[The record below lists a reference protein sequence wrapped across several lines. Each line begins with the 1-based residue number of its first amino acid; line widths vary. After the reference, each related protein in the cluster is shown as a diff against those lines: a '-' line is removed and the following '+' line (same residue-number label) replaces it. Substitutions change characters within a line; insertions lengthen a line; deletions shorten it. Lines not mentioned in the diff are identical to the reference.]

1 MARNISFMWYM
12 ITMRWF
18 SMDTIDLHTHSTFS
32 DGTFTPLQLVKY
44 AEEKG
49 LKAFALTDHDTTE
62 GVKEAKSIETNVE
75 VISGVEISTRYDKK
89 EIHIVGLYVNENDA
103 DLNKQLKYY
112 REKRVTRNFEIL
124 EKLNSL
130 GVNITIDDVKES
142 CTGDVI
148 SRAHI
153 AKALVSKGFV
163 GSYTEAFDRYLG
175 DNKCAYVP
183 RETLNYEES
192 MELITKAGG
201 VPVLAHPL
209 LYKMSDTNL
218 ENMMVKLRQ
227 KGLKAVE
234 VYYSTHSNSDTQHIM
249 AMANRVG
256 LIYSGGSDFHGATK
270 PKIDMGTG
278 MGKLAVPYE
287 ILEKIRGER
296 NG

>member
-1 MARNISFMWYM
+1 
-12 ITMRWF
+12 
-18 SMDTIDLHTHSTFS
+18 MDTIDLHTHSTFS
-32 DGTFTPLQLVKY
+32 DGTFTPSQLVKY

-62 GVKEAKSIETNVE
+62 GIKEAKSIETNVE

-130 GVNITIDDVKES
+130 GVNITIDDVRES

-234 VYYSTHSNSDTQHIM
+234 VYYSTHSNSDTQHVM

-287 ILEKIRGER
+287 MLEKIRGER

>member
-1 MARNISFMWYM
+1 
-12 ITMRWF
+12 
-18 SMDTIDLHTHSTFS
+18 MDTIDLHTHSTFS

-49 LKAFALTDHDTTE
+49 LKDFALTDHDTTE
-62 GVKEAKSIETNVE
+62 GIKEAKSIETNVE
-75 VISGVEISTRYDKK
+75 VISCVEISTRYDKK

-130 GVNITIDDVKES
+130 GVDITIDDVKES

-234 VYYSTHSNSDTQHIM
+234 VYYSTHSNSDTQHVM

>member
-1 MARNISFMWYM
+1 
-12 ITMRWF
+12 
-18 SMDTIDLHTHSTFS
+18 MDTIDLHTHSTFS

-256 LIYSGGSDFHGATK
+256 LIFSGGSDFHGATK

>member
-1 MARNISFMWYM
+1 M

-62 GVKEAKSIETNVE
+62 GVKEAKRIETNVE

-89 EIHIVGLYVNENDA
+89 EIHIEGLYVNENDT

-234 VYYSTHSNSDTQHIM
+234 LYYSTHSNSDTQHIM

>member
-1 MARNISFMWYM
+1 M

-75 VISGVEISTRYDKK
+75 GISGVEISTRYDKK

-175 DNKCAYVP
+175 DNKCAYVA
-183 RETLNYEES
+183 RETVNYEES
-192 MELITKAGG
+192 MELITQGGG
-201 VPVLAHPL
+201 VPALAHPL

>member
-1 MARNISFMWYM
+1 M

-32 DGTFTPLQLVKY
+32 DGTFTPSQLVKY

>member
-1 MARNISFMWYM
+1 MIS
-12 ITMRWF
+12 MRWF

-62 GVKEAKSIETNVE
+62 GIKEAKSIETNVE

-130 GVNITIDDVKES
+130 GVDITIDDVKES

-234 VYYSTHSNSDTQHIM
+234 VYYSTHSNSDTQHVM

>member
-1 MARNISFMWYM
+1 
-12 ITMRWF
+12 
-18 SMDTIDLHTHSTFS
+18 MDTIDLHTHSTFS

-175 DNKCAYVP
+175 DNKCAYVS

>member
-1 MARNISFMWYM
+1 
-12 ITMRWF
+12 
-18 SMDTIDLHTHSTFS
+18 MDTIDLHTHSTFS

-62 GVKEAKSIETNVE
+62 GIKEAKSIETNVE

-130 GVNITIDDVKES
+130 GVDITIDDVKES

-234 VYYSTHSNSDTQHIM
+234 VYYSTHSNSDTQHVM
-249 AMANRVG
+249 AIANRVG

>member
-1 MARNISFMWYM
+1 M

-62 GVKEAKSIETNVE
+62 GIKEAKSIETNVE

-130 GVNITIDDVKES
+130 GVDITIDDVKES

>member
-1 MARNISFMWYM
+1 M

-49 LKAFALTDHDTTE
+49 LKAFAITDHDTTE
-62 GVKEAKSIETNVE
+62 GIKEAKNIETNVE

-130 GVNITIDDVKES
+130 GVDITIDDVKES

-234 VYYSTHSNSDTQHIM
+234 VYYSTHSNSDTQHVM

-270 PKIDMGTG
+270 PKIDIGTG

>member
-1 MARNISFMWYM
+1 
-12 ITMRWF
+12 
-18 SMDTIDLHTHSTFS
+18 MDTIDLHTHSTFS

-49 LKAFALTDHDTTE
+49 LKAFAITDHDTTE
-62 GVKEAKSIETNVE
+62 GIKEAKSIETNVE

-130 GVNITIDDVKES
+130 GVDITIDDVKES

-163 GSYTEAFDRYLG
+163 GSQR
-175 DNKCAYVP
+175 
-183 RETLNYEES
+183 
-192 MELITKAGG
+192 
-201 VPVLAHPL
+201 L
-209 LYKMSDTNL
+209 LTD
-218 ENMMVKLRQ
+218 
-227 KGLKAVE
+227 
-234 VYYSTHSNSDTQHIM
+234 I
-249 AMANRVG
+249 
-256 LIYSGGSDFHGATK
+256 
-270 PKIDMGTG
+270 
-278 MGKLAVPYE
+278 
-287 ILEKIRGER
+287 
-296 NG
+296 

>member
-1 MARNISFMWYM
+1 
-12 ITMRWF
+12 
-18 SMDTIDLHTHSTFS
+18 MDTIDLHTHSTFS

-270 PKIDMGTG
+270 PKIDMCTG

>member
-1 MARNISFMWYM
+1 
-12 ITMRWF
+12 
-18 SMDTIDLHTHSTFS
+18 MDTIDLHTHSTFS

-49 LKAFALTDHDTTE
+49 LKAFAITDHDTTE
-62 GVKEAKSIETNVE
+62 GIKEAKSIETNVE

-130 GVNITIDDVKES
+130 GVDITIDDVKES

-234 VYYSTHSNSDTQHIM
+234 VYYSTHSNSDTQHVM

-270 PKIDMGTG
+270 PKIDIGTG
-278 MGKLAVPYE
+278 MGKLAVPYA

>member
-1 MARNISFMWYM
+1 
-12 ITMRWF
+12 
-18 SMDTIDLHTHSTFS
+18 MDTIDLHTHSTFS

-49 LKAFALTDHDTTE
+49 LKAFAITDHDTTE
-62 GVKEAKSIETNVE
+62 GIKEAKSIETNVE

-130 GVNITIDDVKES
+130 GVDITIDDVKES

-234 VYYSTHSNSDTQHIM
+234 VYYSTHSNSDTQHVM

-270 PKIDMGTG
+270 PKIDIGTG

>member
-1 MARNISFMWYM
+1 M

-49 LKAFALTDHDTTE
+49 LKAFAITDHDTTE
-62 GVKEAKSIETNVE
+62 GIKEAKSIETNVE

-130 GVNITIDDVKES
+130 GVDITIDDVKES

-183 RETLNYEES
+183 RETLNYKES

-209 LYKMSDTNL
+209 LYNMSDTNL

-234 VYYSTHSNSDTQHIM
+234 VYYSTHSNSDTQHVM

>member
-1 MARNISFMWYM
+1 
-12 ITMRWF
+12 
-18 SMDTIDLHTHSTFS
+18 MDTIDLHTHSTFS

-49 LKAFALTDHDTTE
+49 LKALAITDHDTTE
-62 GVKEAKSIETNVE
+62 GIKEAKSIETNVE

-130 GVNITIDDVKES
+130 GVDITIDDVKES

-234 VYYSTHSNSDTQHIM
+234 VYYSTHSNSDTQHVM

>member
-1 MARNISFMWYM
+1 M

-49 LKAFALTDHDTTE
+49 LKAFAITDHDTTE
-62 GVKEAKSIETNVE
+62 GIKEAKSIETNVE

-130 GVNITIDDVKES
+130 GVDITIDDVKES

-209 LYKMSDTNL
+209 YKMSDTNL

-234 VYYSTHSNSDTQHIM
+234 VYYSTHSNSDTQHVM

>member
-1 MARNISFMWYM
+1 MT
-12 ITMRWF
+12 TMRWF

>member
-1 MARNISFMWYM
+1 
-12 ITMRWF
+12 
-18 SMDTIDLHTHSTFS
+18 MD
-32 DGTFTPLQLVKY
+32 
-44 AEEKG
+44 
-49 LKAFALTDHDTTE
+49 
-62 GVKEAKSIETNVE
+62 
-75 VISGVEISTRYDKK
+75 
-89 EIHIVGLYVNENDA
+89 
-103 DLNKQLKYY
+103 
-112 REKRVTRNFEIL
+112 
-124 EKLNSL
+124 
-130 GVNITIDDVKES
+130 ITIDDVKES

-227 KGLKAVE
+227 
-234 VYYSTHSNSDTQHIM
+234 
-249 AMANRVG
+249 RV
-256 LIYSGGSDFHGATK
+256 
-270 PKIDMGTG
+270 
-278 MGKLAVPYE
+278 
-287 ILEKIRGER
+287 
-296 NG
+296 

>member
-1 MARNISFMWYM
+1 M

-32 DGTFTPLQLVKY
+32 DGTFTPSQLVKY

-62 GVKEAKSIETNVE
+62 GIKEAKSIETNVE

-130 GVNITIDDVKES
+130 GVDITIDDVKES

-234 VYYSTHSNSDTQHIM
+234 VYYSTHSNSDTQHVM

>member
-1 MARNISFMWYM
+1 M

-62 GVKEAKSIETNVE
+62 GIKEAKSIETNVE

-130 GVNITIDDVKES
+130 GVDITIDDVKES

-192 MELITKAGG
+192 MELIIKAGG

-234 VYYSTHSNSDTQHIM
+234 VYYSTHSNSDTQHVM

>member
-1 MARNISFMWYM
+1 
-12 ITMRWF
+12 
-18 SMDTIDLHTHSTFS
+18 MDTIDLHTHSTFS
-32 DGTFTPLQLVKY
+32 VGTFTPLQLVKY

>member
-1 MARNISFMWYM
+1 
-12 ITMRWF
+12 
-18 SMDTIDLHTHSTFS
+18 MDTIDLHTHSTFS

-130 GVNITIDDVKES
+130 GVDITIDDVKES

-234 VYYSTHSNSDTQHIM
+234 VYYSTHSNSDTQHVM

>member
-1 MARNISFMWYM
+1 
-12 ITMRWF
+12 
-18 SMDTIDLHTHSTFS
+18 MDTIDLHTHSTFS

-218 ENMMVKLRQ
+218 ANMMVKLRQ

-234 VYYSTHSNSDTQHIM
+234 VYDSTHSNSDTQHIM

>member
-1 MARNISFMWYM
+1 M

-49 LKAFALTDHDTTE
+49 LKAFAITDHDTTE
-62 GVKEAKSIETNVE
+62 GIKEAKSIETNVE

-130 GVNITIDDVKES
+130 GVDITIDDVKES

-175 DNKCAYVP
+175 DNKCAYVS

-234 VYYSTHSNSDTQHIM
+234 VYYSTHSNSDTQHVM

>member
-1 MARNISFMWYM
+1 
-12 ITMRWF
+12 
-18 SMDTIDLHTHSTFS
+18 MDTIDLHTHSTFS

-62 GVKEAKSIETNVE
+62 GIKEAKSIETNVE

-89 EIHIVGLYVNENDA
+89 EIHIVGLYVNENDT

-130 GVNITIDDVKES
+130 GVDITIDDVKES

-218 ENMMVKLRQ
+218 ENMMVQLRQ
-227 KGLKAVE
+227 KGLKVVE
-234 VYYSTHSNSDTQHIM
+234 VYYSTHSNSDTQHVM

>member
-1 MARNISFMWYM
+1 
-12 ITMRWF
+12 
-18 SMDTIDLHTHSTFS
+18 MDTIDLHIHSTFS

-256 LIYSGGSDFHGATK
+256 LIYSGGSDFHGSTK

>member
-1 MARNISFMWYM
+1 
-12 ITMRWF
+12 
-18 SMDTIDLHTHSTFS
+18 MDTIDLHTHSTFS

-62 GVKEAKSIETNVE
+62 GIKEAKSIETNVE

-130 GVNITIDDVKES
+130 GVDITIDDVKES

-192 MELITKAGG
+192 MELIIKAGG

-234 VYYSTHSNSDTQHIM
+234 VYYSTHSNSDTQHVM

>member
-1 MARNISFMWYM
+1 
-12 ITMRWF
+12 
-18 SMDTIDLHTHSTFS
+18 MDTIDLHTHSTFS

-62 GVKEAKSIETNVE
+62 GIKEAKSIETNVE

-89 EIHIVGLYVNENDA
+89 EIHIVGLYINENDA

-130 GVNITIDDVKES
+130 GVDITIDDVKES

-234 VYYSTHSNSDTQHIM
+234 VYYSTHSNSDTQHVM
-249 AMANRVG
+249 AMAKRVG

>member
-1 MARNISFMWYM
+1 
-12 ITMRWF
+12 
-18 SMDTIDLHTHSTFS
+18 MDTIDLHTHSTFS

-278 MGKLAVPYE
+278 MGKLAVPYK

>member
-1 MARNISFMWYM
+1 
-12 ITMRWF
+12 
-18 SMDTIDLHTHSTFS
+18 MDTIDLHTHSTFS

-62 GVKEAKSIETNVE
+62 GIKEAKSIETNVE

-130 GVNITIDDVKES
+130 GVDITIDDVKES

-227 KGLKAVE
+227 KGLMAVE
-234 VYYSTHSNSDTQHIM
+234 VYYSTHSNSDTQHVM

>member
-1 MARNISFMWYM
+1 M

-18 SMDTIDLHTHSTFS
+18 SMDTIDLHIHSTFS

-256 LIYSGGSDFHGATK
+256 LIYSGGSDFHGSTK

>member
-1 MARNISFMWYM
+1 M

-62 GVKEAKSIETNVE
+62 GIKEAKSIETNVE

-130 GVNITIDDVKES
+130 GVDITIDDVKES

-163 GSYTEAFDRYLG
+163 GSYKEAFDRYLG

-234 VYYSTHSNSDTQHIM
+234 VYYSTHSNSDTQHVM

>member
-1 MARNISFMWYM
+1 
-12 ITMRWF
+12 
-18 SMDTIDLHTHSTFS
+18 MDTIDLHTHSTFS

-49 LKAFALTDHDTTE
+49 LKAFAITDHDTTE
-62 GVKEAKSIETNVE
+62 GIKEAKSIETNVE

-130 GVNITIDDVKES
+130 GVDITIDDVKES

-209 LYKMSDTNL
+209 LYKMGDTNL

-234 VYYSTHSNSDTQHIM
+234 VYYSTHSNSDTQHVM

>member
-1 MARNISFMWYM
+1 
-12 ITMRWF
+12 
-18 SMDTIDLHTHSTFS
+18 MDTIDLHTHSTFS

-256 LIYSGGSDFHGATK
+256 LIYSGGSDFHGAIK

>member
-1 MARNISFMWYM
+1 M

-49 LKAFALTDHDTTE
+49 LKAFAITDHDTTE
-62 GVKEAKSIETNVE
+62 GIKEAKSIETNVE

-130 GVNITIDDVKES
+130 GVDITIDDVKES

-183 RETLNYEES
+183 RETLNYEEI

-234 VYYSTHSNSDTQHIM
+234 VYYSTHSNSDTQHVM

>member
-1 MARNISFMWYM
+1 M

-18 SMDTIDLHTHSTFS
+18 STDTIDLHTHSTFS

>member
-1 MARNISFMWYM
+1 
-12 ITMRWF
+12 
-18 SMDTIDLHTHSTFS
+18 MDTIDLHTHSTFS
-32 DGTFTPLQLVKY
+32 DGTFTPSQLVKY

-62 GVKEAKSIETNVE
+62 GIKEAKSIETNVE

-130 GVNITIDDVKES
+130 GVDITIDDVKES

-209 LYKMSDTNL
+209 LYKMSDNNL